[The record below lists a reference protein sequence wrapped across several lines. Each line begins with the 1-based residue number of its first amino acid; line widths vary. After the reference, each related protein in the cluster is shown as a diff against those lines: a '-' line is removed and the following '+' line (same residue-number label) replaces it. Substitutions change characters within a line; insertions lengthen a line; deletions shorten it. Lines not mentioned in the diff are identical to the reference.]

1 MNPDRAK
8 NLPSSGK
15 QFGQLKQ
22 RQASELDSICAEFA
36 AVREDISKHLREI
49 DQPIIEFALEND
61 HFERSGS

>member
-36 AVREDISKHLREI
+36 AVREKISQQLR
-49 DQPIIEFALEND
+49 D
-61 HFERSGS
+61 